1 MKGMVIPMTDR
12 EEQYA
17 RTLSK
22 LIQMKTVSCRDQ
34 SDLSAFYAFQQ
45 LLRETYPHLFAVCEQ
60 EDFSGGLL
68 LRWRGRDKTKAP
80 IMLMNHHDVVEAEG
94 DWTYPP
100 FSGTVA
106 DGRVWGRGAIDTKGG
121 LFAMLQAADELAEEG
136 FVPAQDVYFESARD
150 EENDSI
156 SADLISQELK
166 RRGVRFSLVLDEG
179 GMIEREPIAG
189 AEGLFAM
196 IGVAEKSYID
206 LKFTARS
213 AGGHASTPEKNTPLV
228 RLGRFM
234 AEVEDSDIFDVSL
247 TPPVAEMLR
256 RMAPT
261 FSDERRSRFAD
272 ASLAQD
278 RAALDALPSML
289 RAMTRTTL
297 AFTMARGSEGRNI
310 LPQEAWV
317 IGNMRASAHQG
328 IDASVAA
335 VRQLA
340 EKYGL
345 SVEILEDGF
354 PATVTDYRGEAFRRV
369 ERAVRMV
376 CPEAIPVPYIM
387 TAATDARFMTRVSDS
402 CLRFLP
408 LRVSGE
414 QHKRMHGVDENVDVA
429 ALPVAVDF
437 YKEIIRGE

>member
-1 MKGMVIPMTDR
+1 MTDNR
-12 EEQYA
+12 GERYA

-34 SDLSAFYAFQQ
+34 SDLSAFYAFHRI
-45 LLRETYPHLFAVCEQ
+45 LRETFPHLFAVCEV
-60 EDFSGGLL
+60 EEFSGALL
-68 LRWRGRDKTKAP
+68 LRWRGCKETKAP
-80 IMLMNHHDVVEAEG
+80 ILLMNHHDVVEAEG
-94 DWTYPP
+94 AWTHPP

-106 DGRVWGRGAIDTKGG
+106 DGKVWGRGAIDTKGG
-121 LFAMLQAADELAEEG
+121 LFAMLQAADELTAEG

-156 SADLISQELK
+156 SADLVSQELK

-179 GMIEREPIAG
+179 GMIEREPITG
-189 AEGLFAM
+189 ADALFAM

-206 LKFTARS
+206 LKFTAHS

-228 RLGRFM
+228 RLARFM
-234 AEVEDSDIFDVSL
+234 AEVEDSDIFDVQL

-261 FSDERRSRFAD
+261 FSDERRTSFAD
-272 ASLAQD
+272 TVSIAHD
-278 RAALDALPSML
+278 RAALDALPPML

-297 AFTMARGSEGRNI
+297 AFTMAHGSEGRNM

-328 IDASVAA
+328 VDASVAA
-335 VRQLA
+335 VTRLA
-340 EKYGL
+340 EKYHL

-354 PATVTDYRGEAFRRV
+354 PATVTDYRGAAFRRV
-369 ERAVRMV
+369 EHAVRAV

-387 TAATDARFMTRVSDS
+387 TGATDARFMTRVSDS

-414 QHKRMHGVDENVDVA
+414 QHSRMHGVDENVDVA
-429 ALPVAVDF
+429 ALPTAVDF
-437 YKEIIRGE
+437 YKAIIRGE

>member
-1 MKGMVIPMTDR
+1 MLDR
-12 EEQYA
+12 SERYA
-17 RTLSK
+17 HTLSK
-22 LIQMKTVSCRDQ
+22 LIQAKTVSCRNQ
-34 SDLSAFYAFQQ
+34 TDLSTFYAFHQ
-45 LLRETYPHLFAVCEQ
+45 LLRETFPRLFTVCEV

-68 LRWRGRDKTKAP
+68 LRWRGRGEKEP
-80 IMLMNHHDVVEAEG
+80 ILLMNHHDVVEAEG

-100 FSGTVA
+100 FSGTVS
-106 DGRVWGRGAIDTKGG
+106 DGKVWGRGAIDTKGG
-121 LFAMLQAADELAEEG
+121 LFAMLQAADELAKEG

-156 SADLISQELK
+156 SADLISRELV

-261 FSDERRSRFAD
+261 FSDERRTQFAD
-272 ASLAQD
+272 TASLAHD

-328 IDASVAA
+328 ITVSVAA
-335 VRQLA
+335 VRRLA

-354 PATVTDYRGEAFRRV
+354 PAAVTDYRGEAFRRV
-369 ERAVRMV
+369 ECAVKAV

-387 TAATDARFMTRVSDS
+387 TGATDARFMTRVSDN

-414 QHKRMHGVDENVDVA
+414 QHARMHGVDENVDVA

-437 YKEIIRGE
+437 YKAIIKGE

>member
-1 MKGMVIPMTDR
+1 MTDNR
-12 EEQYA
+12 SEQYA
-17 RTLSK
+17 QTLSK
-22 LIQMKTVSCRDQ
+22 LIRAKTISCRNQ
-34 SDLSAFYAFQQ
+34 TDLSAFRAFHR
-45 LLRETYPHLFAVCEQ
+45 LLRETFPHLFAVCEV
-60 EDFSGGLL
+60 EEFSGALL
-68 LRWRGRDKTKAP
+68 LRWRGRKETKAP
-80 IMLMNHHDVVEAEG
+80 ILLMNHHDVVEAEG
-94 DWTYPP
+94 AWTHPP

-106 DGRVWGRGAIDTKGG
+106 DGKVWGRGAIDTKGG
-121 LFAMLQAADELAEEG
+121 LFAMLQAADELTAEG
-136 FVPAQDVYFESARD
+136 FVPTQDVYFESARD

-156 SADLISQELK
+156 SADLVSQELK

-179 GMIEREPIAG
+179 GMIEWEPITG
-189 AEGLFAM
+189 ADALFAM

-228 RLGRFM
+228 RLARFM
-234 AEVEDSDIFDVSL
+234 TEVEDSDIFDVQL

-261 FSDERRSRFAD
+261 FSDERRTSFAD
-272 ASLAQD
+272 TASLAHD
-278 RAALDALPSML
+278 RAALDALPPML

-297 AFTMARGSEGRNI
+297 AFTMAHGSEGRNM

-328 IDASVAA
+328 VDASIAA
-335 VRQLA
+335 VTRLA
-340 EKYGL
+340 EKYHL
-345 SVEILEDGF
+345 SVEVLEDGF
-354 PATVTDYRGEAFRRV
+354 PAAVTDYRGAAFRRV
-369 ERAVRMV
+369 ERAVKAV

-387 TAATDARFMTRVSDS
+387 TGATDARFMTRVSDS

-429 ALPVAVDF
+429 ALPAAVDF
-437 YKEIIRGE
+437 YKAIIRGE

>member
-1 MKGMVIPMTDR
+1 MLDR
-12 EEQYA
+12 SERYA
-17 RTLSK
+17 HTLSK

-34 SDLSAFYAFQQ
+34 SDLSAFYAFHQ
-45 LLRETYPHLFAVCEQ
+45 LLREIFPHLFAVCEA

-68 LRWRGRDKTKAP
+68 LCWRGRDETRAP

-94 DWTYPP
+94 AWTYPP
-100 FSGTVA
+100 FSGTVV
-106 DGRVWGRGAIDTKGG
+106 DGKVYGRGAIDTKGG
-121 LFAMLQAADELAEEG
+121 LFAMLQAADELSHEG

-156 SADLISQELK
+156 SADLVSRELV

-189 AEGLFAM
+189 ADGLFAM

-206 LKFTARS
+206 LRFTARS
-213 AGGHASTPEKNTPLV
+213 SGGHASTPEKNTPLV

-234 AEVEDSDIFDVSL
+234 AEVEDSDIFDVQL

-261 FSDERRSRFAD
+261 FSNERREQFAGD
-272 ASLAQD
+272 SLAHD
-278 RAALDALPSML
+278 RAALDALPPML

-297 AFTMARGSEGRNI
+297 AFTMAHGSEGRNI

-328 IDASVAA
+328 ITASVAA
-335 VRQLA
+335 VRRLA
-340 EKYGL
+340 EKYDL

-354 PATVTDYRGEAFRRV
+354 PATVTDYHGTAFRRV
-369 ERAVRMV
+369 ERAVKAV

-387 TAATDARFMTRVSDS
+387 TGATDARFMTRVSDN

-414 QHKRMHGVDENVDVA
+414 QHARMHGVDENVDVA

-437 YKEIIRGE
+437 YKAILKGE